1 MFQKIEARGK
11 GRWARVRRG
20 SRLKNKRRPGSRRAF
35 RVLRQHKVPAAAA
48 LLLALFIVCSFLPRR
63 CIPKQTRPPGTPPA
77 EEQIGDNGSSSSMY
91 FYGLLLGCEIP
102 GLKGPAVNCRARLNA
117 LLRSALYACTGVDP
131 ANPCSVL
138 SLELGAGGEIAR
150 QALAPWK
157 DPGSSPSPGLETG
170 KTASSTREEIL
181 FPFPLSGDNEA
192 GIFLYH
198 THASESFIPGGA
210 AFGENPTVVTAG
222 AELARM
228 LEETYGLTVLHHR
241 SVYDLPRR
249 DAYKKARPAVEKII
263 AGNPNIEL
271 VIDLHRDGIAR
282 SKSTAVIDG
291 RELARILLV
300 HGRRNPHSEKNLE
313 FVLCLQRELEAVKP
327 SLSRGIMYQDFIYN
341 QDLHPYAILIE
352 LGSHENS
359 ADEAA
364 LSLPYLAEA
373 IARAYYIFFLQD

>member
-1 MFQKIEARGK
+1 MFQKISAKGK

-20 SRLKNKRRPGSRRAF
+20 GRLKKKRRPGGRRAF
-35 RVLRQHKVPAAAA
+35 RIFRQHKILAAAA
-48 LLLALFIVCSFLPRR
+48 LLLALLIGCSFLPRR
-63 CIPKQTRPPGTPPA
+63 CTPKKTRSSGGPPA
-77 EEQIGDNGSSSSMY
+77 EEQIGDKGSSSSIY
-91 FYGLLLGCEIP
+91 FYKLLLGCEIP
-102 GLKGPAVNCRARLNA
+102 GLKGPAANCRARLNA
-117 LLRSALYACTGVDP
+117 LLCSVLCACTGIDP

-150 QALAPWK
+150 QALATWK
-157 DPGSSPSPGLETG
+157 DPGNSVTPGFEPGESASPVF
-170 KTASSTREEIL
+170 
-181 FPFPLSGDNEA
+181 FPFPLSGDNKA
-192 GIFLYH
+192 SILLYH
-198 THASESFIPGGA
+198 THASESFIPGDA
-210 AFGENPTVVTAG
+210 AYGKKPSVVTMG

-249 DAYKKARPAVEKII
+249 DAYKKARPPVKKII
-263 AGNPNIEL
+263 AGNPDIEL

-282 SKSTAVIDG
+282 SKSTATIDG

-300 HGRRNPHSEKNLE
+300 HGRRNPQSEKNLE
-313 FVLCLQRELEAVKP
+313 FVLCLQRELEAVRP

-341 QDLHPYAILIE
+341 QDLHPHAILIE

-373 IARAYYIFFLQD
+373 IARAYYIFFLHD